1 MVRWGWLLACLAFA
15 VFASLIPREAQAHPL
30 GNFTINHSSS
40 LEFAEEAAR
49 ITYVIDFAEI
59 PTLQQ
64 KARLDADG
72 DRKLSDRKANAYL
85 DAEIPS
91 LVEGLRLRAGDEV
104 LPLEVLHRSAEYR
117 SGQGGL
123 PTLRVE
129 THLLADLP
137 KDWRGEAHYA
147 DKTYA
152 NRLGWR
158 EIVVRGGPEVA
169 IRNSL
174 SGTLQYRRIV
184 CRTNFATIR
193 ETCSPA
199 RPMSARRPSRSFLAT
214 GRSRTRRRAG
224 RRSASERAS
233 VA

>member
-1 MVRWGWLLACLAFA
+1 MAVGVSRVRRFRFA
-15 VFASLIPREAQAHPL
+15 DPARSAGASSGQLYDQP
-30 GNFTINHSSS
+30 
-40 LEFAEEAAR
+40 
-49 ITYVIDFAEI
+49 
-59 PTLQQ
+59 LQQ
-64 KARLDADG
+64 PARLDADG
-72 DRKLSDRKANAYL
+72 DGKLLDREANAYL
-85 DAEIPS
+85 DTEMPS

-158 EIVVRGGPEVA
+158 EIVVRGGPEMA
-169 IRNSL
+169 IRNS
-174 SGTLQYRRIV
+174 TVQ
-184 CRTNFATIR
+184 A
-193 ETCSPA
+193 
-199 RPMSARRPSRSFLAT
+199 
-214 GRSRTRRRAG
+214 
-224 RRSASERAS
+224 
-233 VA
+233 